1 MYGFIYV
8 LALQCF
14 KSTTPG
20 LIKDKI
26 YHNMKSSQTICQNV
40 NWFHALRTVL
50 GNEIIKPTQFIRL
63 QFLTN

>member
-1 MYGFIYV
+1 M
-8 LALQCF
+8 QSS
-14 KSTTPG
+14 KTTTPD

-26 YHNMKSSQTICQNV
+26 YHNKKSSQTICQNV

-50 GNEIIKPTQFIRL
+50 GNEIIRPTQFIRL